1 MFDRVLNQ
9 INWLVSIWW
18 GVLVVNGLNLPFFWF
33 QFNPFLTNAYI
44 LYPLKTPK
52 NLWFFWC
59 FQGVPNEY
67 ISQKRVIIT
76 FFKIAFEDKFYVR
89 VCILHY
95 QKKLIF
101 IADCSER
108 LITHFSPN
116 VPFLYPLKTSES
128 LRQPLKIWRDMVC
141 LSRTYP
147 FKFFKGCLGL
157 LTFPGSIEMGH

>member
-108 LITHFSPN
+108 LITHFSPMYHFYTPWKRQK
-116 VPFLYPLKTSES
+116 VSDS
-128 LRQPLKIWRDMVC
+128 L
-141 LSRTYP
+141 
-147 FKFFKGCLGL
+147 
-157 LTFPGSIEMGH
+157 